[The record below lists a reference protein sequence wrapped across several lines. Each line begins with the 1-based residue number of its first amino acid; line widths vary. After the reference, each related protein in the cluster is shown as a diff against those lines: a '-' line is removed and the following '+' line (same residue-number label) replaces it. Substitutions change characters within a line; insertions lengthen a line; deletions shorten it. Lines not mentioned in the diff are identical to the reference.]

1 MTAPRFVHL
10 RLHSEYSVADG
21 TVRID
26 DAVAAAA
33 ADGMPSLA
41 LTDLGNAFGLIKFYK
56 AARAG
61 GVKPIAG
68 CDVLITHESER
79 EAPLR
84 AVLLVASRAGY
95 LRLCDWLTR
104 AYRTNQ
110 YRGRAEL
117 RREWFSEGT
126 DGLIALSGARDGDVG
141 AALLQGNRAGAERLA
156 REWAA
161 WFPQRYYL
169 ELQRAGRSDDDALT
183 SATASL
189 AADLR
194 LPVVATHPVQ
204 FLTPGDFRAHEARV
218 CIAEGHVL
226 SDARRP
232 RRFTAEQYFTAQADM
247 AERFAD
253 YPEALANTLAIAQRC
268 NLTIPL
274 GKNHLPIF
282 PTPAGV
288 SLDEHLRSEA
298 AGGLERRLVELYP
311 DEALRDRRRPEYVA
325 RLEFETKTIVQMGFA
340 GYFLIVADFIN
351 WAKTHRV
358 PVGPGRGSGAGS
370 LVAYS
375 LGITDLDPLRYQLL
389 FERFLNPER
398 VSMPDF
404 DIDFCQDG
412 RDRVIEYV
420 KQKYGADSVSQI
432 ATFGTL
438 AAKAAVRDVGRVLD
452 LPYSFVDG
460 IAKLIPF
467 QPGRTVT
474 LRRRQGD
481 PEPNVIYARE
491 TEPLIEAREQ
501 EEEEVRELL
510 ALAEQLEGL
519 PRNVGMHA
527 GGVLIAPGKLT
538 DFCPLYV
545 PSGADAP
552 VSQFDKDDVEAV
564 GLVKFDFLGLTTLTI
579 LDWTLRYVRALRPD
593 LDIALETLPLDDKAA
608 YEVFRTANTAAV
620 FQFESR
626 GMRDLLVRAR
636 PDRFEDII
644 ALVALYRPG
653 PMDLIPDYVDRK
665 HGRQR
670 VEYLDPRLEPIL
682 GPTYGVMVYQ
692 EQVMQIAQVIG
703 AYTLGGADLLRRAMG
718 KKKPEEMA
726 KHRDIFVEGAMKN
739 GLAKPKAEQLFG
751 LMEKFAGYGFNK
763 SHAAAYALVA
773 YQTAYFKAHHP
784 AAFMAANLSLVMDDT
799 DKVKSL
805 YDDTLAQKLAVL
817 PPDVNASS
825 YRFEPVDAT
834 RIRFGLGAVKGT
846 GQAAIEAIVA
856 AREAGGPFK
865 DLFDFARRVDKRL
878 VNRRVVEAL
887 VRAGAFDSVDARRA
901 TLFASVG
908 MALEAGE
915 RAAAS
920 AAQVS
925 LFGEETAASAE
936 ALVATREWTDAERLM
951 HEKTALGFYL
961 SGHPFAS
968 YAVELAPVLRTSLA
982 ALAPRNDKVLVGG
995 IVTALRVQT
1004 GRRGKMAVVTLD
1016 DGRGRAEVLVY
1027 NETFDA
1033 VRALLREDQLVVME
1047 VKVSQ
1052 RMSDDGELSGMRVVA
1067 ENVCDLST
1075 VRRRYAKGL
1084 RLACNGN
1091 ASAARLAE
1099 ILQPF
1104 RPGEK
1109 AVTIAYRNARIGG
1122 EVELPDEWRVN
1133 LDDALIENL
1142 RDWLAPENV
1151 QVVY

>member
-1 MTAPRFVHL
+1 MSAPVFVHL
-10 RLHSEYSVADG
+10 RLHSEFSVVDG

-33 ADGMPSLA
+33 RDAMPALA
-41 LTDLGNAFGLIKFYK
+41 LTDVGNAFGLIKFYK
-56 AARAG
+56 AARSRG
-61 GVKPIAG
+61 IKPLAG

-84 AVLLVASRAGY
+84 ALLLVASRAGY
-95 LRLCDWLTR
+95 LRLCEWLTR

-110 YRGRAEL
+110 HRGRAEL
-117 RREWFSEGT
+117 RREWFAEGT
-126 DGLIALSGARDGDVG
+126 DGLIVLSGGRDGEVG
-141 AALLQGNRAGAERLA
+141 QALLQGNRNGAARAA

-161 WFPQRYYL
+161 WFPQRFYL
-169 ELQRAGRSDDDALT
+169 ELQRAGRPDDDALVA
-183 SATASL
+183 ATA
-189 AADLR
+189 AVADAEA

-204 FLTPGDFRAHEARV
+204 FLGRGDFRAHEARV
-218 CIAEGHVL
+218 CIAEGHIL

-232 RRFTAEQYFTAQADM
+232 KRFTPEQYFVTQAEM
-247 AERFAD
+247 ARKFAD

-274 GKNHLPIF
+274 GKNHLPEF

-288 SLDEHLRSEA
+288 SLDDHLRAEA
-298 AGGLERRLVELYP
+298 LAGLERRLAELYP
-311 DEALRDRRRPEYVA
+311 DAAVRERKRPEYVE
-325 RLEFETKTIVQMGFA
+325 RLDFETRTIVQMGFA

-351 WAKTHRV
+351 WAKGNRV

-412 RDRVIEYV
+412 RDRVIDYV
-420 KQKYGADSVSQI
+420 KQKYGVDSVSQI

-474 LRRRQGD
+474 LRRKEGD
-481 PEPNVIYARE
+481 GEPNVIYARE
-491 TEPLIEAREQ
+491 TEPLIEAREK

-510 ALAEQLEGL
+510 ALAEELEGL

-545 PSGADAP
+545 PPGAEAP

-579 LDWTLRYVRALRPD
+579 LDWTLRYVRKLDPAND
-593 LDIALETLPLDDKAA
+593 LTLERLPLDDKGA

-653 PMDLIPDYVDRK
+653 PMDLIPDYVERK
-665 HGRQR
+665 QGRQR
-670 VEYLDPRLEPIL
+670 VQYLDARLEPIL

-692 EQVMQIAQVIG
+692 EQVMQIAQVVG
-703 AYTLGGADLLRRAMG
+703 GYTLGGADLLRRAMG

-726 KHRDIFVEGAMKN
+726 KHRDVFVEGAVKN
-739 GLAKPKAEQLFG
+739 ALAQARAAELFG

-805 YDDTLAQKLAVL
+805 YDDTLAQKIAIL
-817 PPDVNASS
+817 PPDVNASG
-825 YRFEPVDAT
+825 YRFEPVDT
-834 RIRFGLGAVKGT
+834 KGIRFGLGAVKGT

-856 AREAGGPFK
+856 ARNDGGPFR

-887 VRAGAFDSVDARRA
+887 VRAGAFDSVDARRS
-901 TLFASVG
+901 TLLASVG
-908 MALEAGE
+908 LALDAGE

-920 AAQVS
+920 ASQVS
-925 LFGEETAASAE
+925 LFGEETASSAS

-951 HEKTALGFYL
+951 QEKAALGFYL
-961 SGHPFAS
+961 SGHPFSS
-968 YAVELAPVLRTSLA
+968 YARELAPIVRTSLA
-982 ALAPRNDKVLVGG
+982 SLGPRNDRVLVAG
-995 IVTALRVQT
+995 IVTSLRVQSS
-1004 GRRGKMAVVTLD
+1004 RRGKMAFVTLD
-1016 DGRGRAEVLVY
+1016 DGKGRAEILVY

-1047 VKVSQ
+1047 VKATQ
-1052 RMSDDGELSGMRVVA
+1052 RMSDDGELTGLRIVA
-1067 ENVCDLST
+1067 ENVYDLAT
-1075 VRRRYAKGL
+1075 VRKRWAKGL
-1084 RLACNGN
+1084 KLACNGN
-1091 ASAARLAE
+1091 ASASRLAE

-1109 AVTIAYRNARIGG
+1109 AITIEYRNARVGG
-1122 EVELPDEWRVN
+1122 EIELPDEWRVN
-1133 LDDALIENL
+1133 LDDALIDRL